1 MLCIQEAEDV
11 KSSASDALLSVPSS
25 LEIDMSDQEITFD
38 EVAATAKRLVND
50 GLPVTV
56 GALRDT
62 LGTAPL
68 SSVHKHLATWRASQ
82 AKPAEALKV
91 DIPESI
97 TAALVSWA
105 QQLAEEARTGLRDGL
120 AQADDD
126 LASLLHLNEQLEVD
140 REELRAQLAKVTE
153 DRDQALATLAECDA
167 RIERLTVEL
176 QHARDTA
183 SDALVGKAKDQLAIE
198 GKDAQLAALRL
209 QLERN
214 VAASSAESDARL
226 AAEMELVGAVTARDN
241 LAAEVKE
248 LRTQLDACRAGR
260 RTS

>member
-1 MLCIQEAEDV
+1 
-11 KSSASDALLSVPSS
+11 
-25 LEIDMSDQEITFD
+25 MSGQEITFD
-38 EVAATAKRLVND
+38 EVATTAKRLVNN

-56 GALRDT
+56 GALRDA
-62 LGTAPL
+62 LGMVSL
-68 SSVHKHLATWRASQ
+68 SSVHKHLTAWRASQ
-82 AKPAEALKV
+82 TKPAEALEV

-97 TAALVSWA
+97 TAALVGWA
-105 QQLAEEARTGLRDGL
+105 QQLADEARTGLRDGL
-120 AQADDD
+120 AQADGD

-140 REELRAQLAKVTE
+140 RDELRAQLAKITE
-153 DRDQALATLAECDA
+153 ERNQALATLAECDTH
-167 RIERLTVEL
+167 IERLTVEL

-183 SDALVGKAKDQLAIE
+183 SNALVGKAKDQLAIE
-198 GKDAQLAALRL
+198 GKDAQLAELRL

-248 LRTQLDACRAGR
+248 LRTQLDAYRAGR
-260 RTS
+260 RTL